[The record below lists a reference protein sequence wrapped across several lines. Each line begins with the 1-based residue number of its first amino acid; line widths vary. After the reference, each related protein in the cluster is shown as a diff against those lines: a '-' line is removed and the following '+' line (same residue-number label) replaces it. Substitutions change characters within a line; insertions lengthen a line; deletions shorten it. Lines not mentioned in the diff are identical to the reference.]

1 MKKALVASS
10 VIVILAAGA
19 YAADPPNWMR
29 QVTPQHLLE
38 NAWGGYQAIYSGGE
52 LPAKTKQLIALGVS
66 AQIPCTYCVAG
77 HTRAARAAG
86 ATDQE
91 IREAVAVAGQV
102 RMWSTLLNGNAYD
115 MQEFQAEISQRR

>member
-1 MKKALVASS
+1 
-10 VIVILAAGA
+10 
-19 YAADPPNWMR
+19 
-29 QVTPQHLLE
+29 
-38 NAWGGYQAIYSGGE
+38 
-52 LPAKTKQLIALGVS
+52 
-66 AQIPCTYCVAG
+66 VAG